1 MNKHFYAIREA
12 ISRVCQGSK
21 SYLEVG
27 VNEGTSL
34 EVAINECPTIESLTL
49 VDMWGLDYG
58 GTGRGNHNHIT
69 DLLNRLGYKGQTRF
83 IDGDSHQILPQL
95 IQEGA
100 SFDLVTID
108 GDHSYKGGEQDLIDG
123 WKMVNSGGWIVFDDI
138 THKAHTYL
146 MDMTKKFEADH
157 KPSQSIWITDAV
169 NGAVAFQKP

>member
-12 ISRVCQGSK
+12 LSRVCQGSK

-34 EVAINECPTIESLTL
+34 EVVIKECPTIESVTL
-49 VDMWGLDYG
+49 VDMWGHDYG
-58 GTGRGNHNHIT
+58 GTGRGNHNHII
-69 DLLNRLGYKGQTRF
+69 DLLNRIGYKGQPRF
-83 IDGDSHQILPQL
+83 IDGDSHNILPKL

-108 GDHSYKGGEQDLIDG
+108 GDHSYEGGEQDLIDG
-123 WKMVNSGGWIVFDDI
+123 WQLVKSGGWIVFDDI
-138 THKAHTYL
+138 THKLHTYL
-146 MDMTKKFEADH
+146 MDMTKKFEANYN
-157 KPSQSIWITDAV
+157 PAQSIWITDAA

>member
-12 ISRVCQGSK
+12 LSRVCQGAE

-34 EVAINECPTIESLTL
+34 EVVITECPTIKSLTL

-83 IDGDSHQILPQL
+83 IDGNSHDILPQL
-95 IQEGA
+95 IQEGV

-108 GDHSYKGGEQDLIDG
+108 GDHSYEQ
-123 WKMVNSGGWIVFDDI
+123 
-138 THKAHTYL
+138 
-146 MDMTKKFEADH
+146 TKKDIEAWWDRVAEGGYLGGH
-157 KPSQSIWITDAV
+157 DYRDDKNYGVIQAV
-169 NGAVAFQKP
+169 DEFVINHQLTLEKGENLTWFVKKWES